1 MSEYRLIM
9 TGVIALCALAVVCS
23 INPSL
28 AQVVSTV
35 FVVLAV
41 AGGVGLLAVLGWFV
55 HLATTDAP
63 DDDLEQL
70 PAAELPPPHWVRLL
84 PLLPP
89 PAQQHRAST
98 PTRAGDRS

>member
-23 INPSL
+23 INPSR

-41 AGGVGLLAVLGWFV
+41 AGGVGLLAMLGWFV

-63 DDDLEQL
+63 DDELEQR
-70 PAAELPPPHWVRLL
+70 PAAELLPHRVH
-84 PLLPP
+84 PLPP
-89 PAQQHRAST
+89 AHHRAIT

>member
-1 MSEYRLIM
+1 VSEYRLIM
-9 TGVIALCALAVVCS
+9 TGVTGLCALAVVCS

-55 HLATTDAP
+55 HLAMTEVP
-63 DDDLEQL
+63 DDELEQL
-70 PAAELPPPHWVRLL
+70 PAAELLPPHWVRPL
-84 PLLPP
+84 PLLP
-89 PAQQHRAST
+89 AQHHRAIT
-98 PTRAGDRS
+98 PARAGDRS

>member
-1 MSEYRLIM
+1 M
-9 TGVIALCALAVVCS
+9 TAVIGLCALAVVCS

-35 FVVLAV
+35 FVVLAA

-55 HLATTDAP
+55 HLAITDVP
-63 DDDLEQL
+63 DDELEQL
-70 PAAELPPPHWVRLL
+70 PAAELQPPDGVRPL

-89 PAQQHRAST
+89 PAQHHRAIT
-98 PTRAGDRS
+98 PTRTGDRS

>member
-9 TGVIALCALAVVCS
+9 TGVTGLCALAVVCS

-41 AGGVGLLAVLGWFV
+41 AGGVGLLAMLGWFV

-63 DDDLEQL
+63 DDELVEQL
-70 PAAELPPPHWVRLL
+70 PAAELQPPDWVRPL
-84 PLLPP
+84 PA
-89 PAQQHRAST
+89 AQHHRAIT

>member
-9 TGVIALCALAVVCS
+9 TGVTGLCALAVVCS

-41 AGGVGLLAVLGWFV
+41 AGGVGLLAMLGWFV
-55 HLATTDAP
+55 HMATTDAP
-63 DDDLEQL
+63 DDELVEQL
-70 PAAELPPPHWVRLL
+70 PAAELLPHRVRPL
-84 PLLPP
+84 PA
-89 PAQQHRAST
+89 AQHHRAIT